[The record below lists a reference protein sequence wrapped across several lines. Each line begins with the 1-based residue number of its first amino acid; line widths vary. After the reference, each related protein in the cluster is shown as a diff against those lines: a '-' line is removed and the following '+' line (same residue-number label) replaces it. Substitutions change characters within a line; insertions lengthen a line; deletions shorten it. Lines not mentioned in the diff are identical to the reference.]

1 MGRVHPANSHLS
13 DVFGITA
20 GPPLHDPIAVAAVLI
35 GSVDEIPF
43 SEWDA
48 SRSAQPRHD
57 ERFAV
62 TVVTEGTFEEAK
74 QGDKETGRTTAKALP
89 AGQEGV
95 RIPRGVDTARFWQVV
110 EECIQRA
117 DAVNEGLAK

>member
-1 MGRVHPANSHLS
+1 M
-13 DVFGITA
+13 
-20 GPPLHDPIAVAAVLI
+20 AAVLI

-48 SRSAQPRHD
+48 SKSAPPPHH

-62 TVVTEGTFEEAK
+62 AVVTEGTFEEAK
-74 QGDKETGRTTAKALP
+74 QGGKQTGRTLAKALP

-95 RIPRGVDTARFWQVV
+95 RIPRGMDTAKFWQVI

-117 DAVNEGLAK
+117 DAANEALGR